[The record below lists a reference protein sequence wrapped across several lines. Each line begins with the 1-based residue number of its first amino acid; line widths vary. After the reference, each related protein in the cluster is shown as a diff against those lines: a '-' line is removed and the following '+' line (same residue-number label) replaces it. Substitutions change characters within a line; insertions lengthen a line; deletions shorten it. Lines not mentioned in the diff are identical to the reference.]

1 MGNIHINQSLD
12 PDRRIFQYLSFYE
25 LVDLL
30 KFNQTFFMRADYP
43 QRQDL
48 FSKDVVPDFETNRIT
63 LQSWSLAADD
73 VLTEWEAQHSLHPG
87 VCIVSSIRALS
98 QSLFTDDA
106 TRIYIEL
113 AHPAMRTQDAFWCTS
128 LRRRRTKALPRTQS
142 DALHAIAISKRS
154 HAPANLSPAGMHL
167 LVDLRT
173 LLAEVVIPPR
183 APARFMEL
191 VTKLVQESTWITV
204 TRASSTLAAGV
215 VSRLPKLNKT
225 NTGP

>member
-1 MGNIHINQSLD
+1 MGNIHINKSLD

-30 KFNQTFFMRADYP
+30 KFNQTFFTRADHP

-48 FSKDVVPDFETNRIT
+48 FSKDVVPDFESNRIT

-73 VLTEWEAQHSLHPG
+73 VLAEWETQHSPHPG

-113 AHPAMRTQDAFWCTS
+113 ARPAERAKDKLWSAS
-128 LRRRRTKALPRTQS
+128 PKRRRTKALPHTPS
-142 DALHAIAISKRS
+142 DGLHAIAISRRS

-173 LLAEVVIPPR
+173 LLTEIVIPSR
-183 APARFMEL
+183 APARFMDL
-191 VTKLVQESTWITV
+191 VTKLVQESTWVAV
-204 TRASSTLAAGV
+204 TRASSITAAGV
-215 VSRLPKLNKT
+215 VSRLPQLGKI

>member
-30 KFNQTFFMRADYP
+30 KFNQTFFTRTDHP
-43 QRQDL
+43 QRQNL
-48 FSKDVVPDFETNRIT
+48 FSKDVIPDLETNRIT

-73 VLTEWEAQHSLHPG
+73 MLTEWEAPHNPHPG

-113 AHPAMRTQDAFWCTS
+113 ARPAARAKDKLWSASPKRQ
-128 LRRRRTKALPRTQS
+128 RTKALPQTPS
-142 DALHAIAISKRS
+142 DGLHAIAISRRS
-154 HAPANLSPAGMHL
+154 NTPANLSPAGMHL

-173 LLAEVVIPPR
+173 LLTEVVIPSR

-191 VTKLVQESTWITV
+191 VTKLVQESTWVTV
-204 TRASSTLAAGV
+204 TRASSASAADV
-215 VSRLPKLNKT
+215 VSRLPQLGKI